1 MKSINHLLRSTQ
13 ENDSKRIIPVLNRYF
28 LFLLISVCAVACQW
42 EETPPYQTPQPVTEI
57 LRVEYTPMQIHTG
70 DSVTFKVV
78 IRDSLRTDLLFE
90 WYFGRYPLLTV
101 NTKDARVLFDHVP
114 GEYPSSVRVF
124 LPHSTTQSVSKTFLI
139 EVLP

>member
-1 MKSINHLLRSTQ
+1 MNTKNAKNQPLRSAWLTLV
-13 ENDSKRIIPVLNRYF
+13 SILVIAL
-28 LFLLISVCAVACQW
+28 SACDF
-42 EETPPYQTPQPVTEI
+42 EITPPDPPPPPVTEI